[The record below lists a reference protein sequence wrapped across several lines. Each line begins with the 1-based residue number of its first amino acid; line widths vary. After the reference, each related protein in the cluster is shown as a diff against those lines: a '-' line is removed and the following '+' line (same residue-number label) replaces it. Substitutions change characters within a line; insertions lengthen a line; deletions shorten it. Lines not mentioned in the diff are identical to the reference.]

1 MIQGQNWTENEEQDG
16 FYYYTKTLL
25 PGEETEDLIFEV
37 KNKEE
42 VTESFDVLVY
52 EESCVATSTS
62 DSLTIEQIKE
72 AFKKADGKT
81 DQNQG

>member
-1 MIQGQNWTENEEQDG
+1 M
-16 FYYYTKTLL
+16 
-25 PGEETEDLIFEV
+25 
-37 KNKEE
+37 
-42 VTESFDVLVY
+42 TESFDVLVY